1 MNRQENAPSPLA
13 AEHGAVS
20 TSLPPSR
27 PVKCTKHLTSRPTV
41 TMRSALSVLR
51 VRYKDGQATA
61 WQDVQCPQCK
71 GQAKALL
78 HGKTGH
84 RGGFRCLCCGL
95 RGDGVGL
102 LSQYTGMNP
111 GAVIAH
117 WGSHE
122 C

>member
-1 MNRQENAPSPLA
+1 MIPKENAPSPFA
-13 AEHGAVS
+13 ADHGAVPKS
-20 TSLPPSR
+20 VSPKWR
-27 PVKCTKHLTSRPTV
+27 VKCTKHLTSRPTV
-41 TMRSALSVLR
+41 SMRQALSVLR

-95 RGDGVGL
+95 RGDGAKL
-102 LSQYTGMNP
+102 LSEFTGMSP
-111 GAVIAH
+111 GAVLAH
-117 WGSHE
+117 WGSS
-122 C
+122 